1 MRDNLP
7 NFDQF
12 VEFVLERDFYGGRVD
27 NHLNFYW
34 QKCDMCNM
42 HYDIIGKTE
51 TSEEDLKYIF
61 TKLEKV

>member
-1 MRDNLP
+1 MKDNLP

-12 VEFVLERDFYGGRVD
+12 VEFVLERDLYGGHVD